1 MHVATCVRRV
11 EHHPLQAAFARIHML
26 LFSYCTTSL
35 PVILPCHP
43 FLSYLYQSPLHRLS
57 TPTCR
62 DIHLRQSHASFNPLC
77 PQLSILPSCH
87 LHHLQ
92 ITHIASTLARKKSR
106 LKLPGYSSAKLADCK
121 GACQVWSPK
130 SSPLFSTDKNPASR
144 CSTKDKTV

>member
-62 DIHLRQSHASFNPLC
+62 DVHLRQSHASFNPLC

-92 ITHIASTLARKKSR
+92 IIHIASTLARKKSR